1 MILLKNADLYLPRHA
16 GRKDILI
23 AGSRIAYVSENISTD
38 IPNTEV
44 TDLKGRKVIP
54 GFIDQHV
61 HVTGGGGEGGFET
74 RTPEFQLSK
83 AFRSG
88 VTTLVG
94 LLGTD
99 NITKTVEELVA
110 KTKALN
116 NEGIT
121 AYCLTGAYHYP
132 SPTITGS
139 VMKDIAYVSE
149 IIGCKLAI
157 SDHRGSHPSREEIIR
172 LASDIRMA
180 ALISGKAGVLHMHT
194 GASPE
199 GIEMIMDIVRT
210 TDIPAFHFR
219 PTHLMRHQEQAIE
232 FTKMRGYADFTTGD
246 ETYLKMPGILEEADS
261 DYVTMSTDSNG
272 SMPKWDATHEHI
284 IGLGIGDMR
293 TLYNTVRGMVV
304 SCGVPL
310 EEALRPVTEN
320 VARAL
325 LLYPRKGTVAE
336 GGDADLVILDE
347 NLDID
352 GVYAMGRC
360 MMKNKEVLIRGTFE
374 DSLI

>member
-1 MILLKNADLYLPRHA
+1 MVLLKNADMYLPKHIGKR
-16 GRKDILI
+16 DILI
-23 AGSRIAYVSENISTD
+23 SGSQIAYVADSISSD

-44 TDLKGRKVIP
+44 VDLKGKKVIP
-54 GFIDQHV
+54 GLIDQHV
-61 HVTGGGGEGGFET
+61 HITGGGGEGGFQT

-83 AFRSG
+83 AVRSG

-99 NITKTVEELVA
+99 DITKSVEELVA
-110 KTKALN
+110 KAKALT

-121 AYCLTGAYHYP
+121 AYCLTGAYRFP

-157 SDHRGSHPSREEIIR
+157 SDHRGSHPTREEIIR
-172 LASDIRMA
+172 LVSDIRMA

-194 GASPE
+194 GASPI
-199 GIEMIMDIVRT
+199 GIEMIMDIVKT

-219 PTHLMRHQEQAIE
+219 PTHLIRHIDQAVE
-232 FTKMRGYADFTTGD
+232 FTKMRGYADFTTKAD
-246 ETYLKMPGILEEADS
+246 TASQMPAILQEADNA
-261 DYVTMSTDSNG
+261 YVTLSTDSNG

-284 IGLGIGDMR
+284 VGLGIGDMHN
-293 TLYNTVRGMVV
+293 LFNTIKGMTV
-304 SCGVPL
+304 SYGVPF
-310 EEALRPVTEN
+310 ENALRLATEN
-320 VARAL
+320 VAKAL
-325 LLYPRKGTVAE
+325 LLYPRKGTIVE
-336 GGDADLVILDE
+336 GGDADIVILDDDL
-347 NLDID
+347 NID
-352 GVYAMGRC
+352 GMYAMGRC
-360 MMKNKEVLIRGTFE
+360 MMKNKEVLVTGTFE